1 MSFWGIEPEDWFRRL
16 FAGGEGNPKTGG
28 WHRDVFR
35 EFEDMRR
42 EMERLF
48 EEQFRDIQSTPP
60 KELVREYETPEGG
73 KVKEIGPL
81 VYGYSMTIGPDGKPK
96 VREFGNVRS
105 LGGPGG
111 VSVPG
116 ETRAQLRAEREP
128 LADVVTSD
136 KEVKV
141 VVEMPGIDKK
151 DIKVNVYDNSVEIF
165 TTETS
170 QRKYRRVVELPEE
183 TNLETARSTYR
194 NGILEIT
201 FSKKESPKQKGK
213 QINIE

>member
-1 MSFWGIEPEDWFRRL
+1 MSFWDIEPEDWFRRF
-16 FAGGEGNPKTGG
+16 FAGREGNPKTGG
-28 WHRDVFR
+28 WRRDVFR

-48 EEQFRDIQSTPP
+48 EEQFRDIQSTAP

-105 LGGPGG
+105 PFRLGATGTTSGIEPFITG
-111 VSVPG
+111 
-116 ETRAQLRAEREP
+116 EREA

-141 VVEMPGIDKK
+141 VVEIPGVNKES
-151 DIKVNVYDNSVEIF
+151 IKINAYDNSLEVI
-165 TTETS
+165 TNDPQKKYHQVIDLPPDADIET
-170 QRKYRRVVELPEE
+170 V
-183 TNLETARSTYR
+183 RSTYR
-194 NGILEIT
+194 NGILEIV
-201 FSKKESPKQKGK
+201 FKKKEQAKPKGK
-213 QINIE
+213 EIKVE

>member
-1 MSFWGIEPEDWFRRL
+1 MSFWDIEPEDWFRRF
-16 FAGGEGNPKTGG
+16 FAGREGNPKTGG

-35 EFEDMRR
+35 EFDDMRR

-48 EEQFRDIQSTPP
+48 EEQFRDIQSTAP

-111 VSVPG
+111 VSAPG
-116 ETRAQLRAEREP
+116 ATRELRAEREP

-141 VVEMPGIDKK
+141 VVEMPGIDKR
-151 DIKVNVYDNSVEIF
+151 DIKVNVYDNAVEIF
-165 TTETS
+165 TIDTS

-183 TNLETARSTYR
+183 TDLETAKSTYR